1 MRKQALI
8 AVMGTAAAAFTLSPI
23 GASASSHREA
33 PLISQDPVADNT
45 DVYAFTDPVDS
56 TKVDLIANW
65 IPVEV
70 PSGGPNFYAFGDDVL
85 YQIHIDNVGDAK
97 DHIVYSFQFTTKTVD
112 PTTFLYTAGPVSYDD
127 STKTYKNWNR
137 PQTYSMALWRNGDNR
152 QIATGLLT
160 PPDAVGKNST
170 GDAANYHTLAMA
182 AINDVG
188 NGVKVFAG
196 QRDDPF
202 FVNLGGIFSP
212 LNVTGA
218 ATGAVDTLN
227 GVNVHS
233 IAIQVPKATVKGP
246 NDSVIGVWA
255 TSKRATTTV
264 LNANGSKAPGSGGKG
279 HFWTQVS
286 RLGNPLV
293 NEVVVPLGGK
303 DLFNATTP
311 ADDKQFL
318 TGVTSPL
325 LAKYL
330 NAFFKVNAP
339 ETNRTDLV
347 AVFLTGIK
355 GVNMPT
361 NPNQVPGDELRLN
374 MDTPV
379 THANPNDVNRLGAL
393 AKEADGFPNGRRL
406 GDDVTDIELQ
416 AVDGATCAFGTP
428 ACTPGAMATTLGDGV
443 AKDADAILQTQFPY
457 VADPHSPAS

>member
-8 AVMGTAAAAFTLSPI
+8 AVLGTAAAALTFSPI

-45 DVYAFTDPVDS
+45 DTYAFVDPVDPS
-56 TKVDLIANW
+56 KVDLIANW

-70 PSGGPNFYAFGDDVL
+70 PSGGPNFYSFGDDVL

-97 DHIVYSFQFTTKTVD
+97 DHIVFSFQFKTTTVD
-112 PTTFLYTAGPVSYDD
+112 PSTFLYTAGPVTYDA

-137 PQTYSMALWRNGDNR
+137 PQSYDVALWRNGDNR
-152 QIATGLLT
+152 KIADNLLT

-170 GDAANYHTLAMA
+170 GDAANYHQLAKA
-182 AINDVG
+182 AIHDIG
-188 NGVKVFAG
+188 SGMTVFAG

-218 ATGAVDTLN
+218 ATGAVDTLT
-227 GVNVHS
+227 GVNTHT
-233 IAIQVPKATVKGP
+233 IAIQVPKTMVKGP

-255 TSKRATTTV
+255 TSKRQTTQV
-264 LNANGSKAPGSGGKG
+264 LNNPLDTGRKNNG

-293 NEVVVPLGGK
+293 NEVVVPLAGK
-303 DLFNATTP
+303 DTFNATTP
-311 ADDKQFL
+311 AEDKQFL
-318 TGVTSPL
+318 SGVTSPL

-330 NAFFKVNAP
+330 NAFFKVGAP

-355 GVNMPT
+355 GVNMPN

-374 MDTPV
+374 MDVPP
-379 THANPNDVNRLGAL
+379 THTNPNDVNRLGAL
-393 AKEADGFPNGRRL
+393 AKENDGFPNGRRL

-443 AKDADAILQTQFPY
+443 AKDADPLLTEFPY
-457 VADPHSPAS
+457 VADPHSP

>member
-8 AVMGTAAAAFTLSPI
+8 AGLGTAAVAAFTLAPI

-45 DVYAFTDPVDS
+45 DTYAFVDPVDPS
-56 TKVDLIANW
+56 KVDIIANW

-70 PSGGPNFYAFGDDVL
+70 PAGGPNFYSFGDDVL
-85 YQIHIDNVGDAK
+85 YQIHVDNVGDAK
-97 DHIVYSFQFTTKTVD
+97 DHIVYSFQFKTKTVD
-112 PTTFLYTAGPVSYDD
+112 PTTFLYTTGAVSYDA
-127 STKTYKNWNR
+127 SSKTYKNWNR
-137 PQTYSMALWRNGDNR
+137 PQTYDVALWRNGDNR
-152 QIATGLLT
+152 RIASDLLT

-170 GDAANYHTLAMA
+170 GDAANYHQLATA
-182 AINDVG
+182 AIHDVG
-188 NGVKVFAG
+188 SDLKVFAG

-212 LNVTGA
+212 LNITGA
-218 ATGAVDTLN
+218 QVGAVDTLT
-227 GVNVHS
+227 GVNTHT
-233 IAIQVPKATVKGP
+233 IAIQVPKTSLKGP

-255 TSKRATTTV
+255 TSKRPTTTV
-264 LNANGSKAPGSGGKG
+264 LRNNGTKETGNAG

-330 NAFFKVNAP
+330 NAFFKVDAP

-355 GVNMPT
+355 GLNMPS
-361 NPNQVPGDELRLN
+361 NPNLVPGDELRLN
-374 MDTPV
+374 MDIAP
-379 THANPNDVNRLGAL
+379 THKNPNEVNRAGAL
-393 AKEADGFPNGRRL
+393 GGEKDGFPNGRRI
-406 GDDVTDIELQ
+406 GDDVTDIAIQ
-416 AVDGATCAFGTP
+416 AVAGATCAFGSP
-428 ACTPGAMATTLGDGV
+428 PCAPNPKAKGLGDGV
-443 AKDADAILQTQFPY
+443 PMDADPLQTEFPY
-457 VADPHSPAS
+457 VADPHSP

>member
-8 AVMGTAAAAFTLSPI
+8 AVLGTAAAAVTLAPI

-56 TKVDLIANW
+56 TKVDIIANW

-70 PSGGPNFYAFGDDVL
+70 PSGGPNFYSFGDDVL

-97 DHIVYSFQFTTKTVD
+97 DHIVYSFQFKTKTVD
-112 PTTFLYTAGPVSYDD
+112 PTTFLYTTGPVSYDD

-137 PQTYSMALWRNGDNR
+137 PQSYEMALWRNGDNR
-152 QIATGLLT
+152 RVASDLLT

-170 GDAANYHTLAMA
+170 GDAANYHLLATA
-182 AINDVG
+182 AIHDVG
-188 NGVKVFAG
+188 NGIKVFAG

-233 IAIQVPKATVKGP
+233 IAIQVPKASVKGP
-246 NDSVIGVWA
+246 NDSIIGVWA
-255 TSKRATTTV
+255 TSKRPTMTV
-264 LNANGSKAPGSGGKG
+264 LKSNGTKETGGSG

-293 NEVVVPLGGK
+293 NEVVVPLAGK

-318 TGVTSPL
+318 SGVTSPL

-355 GVNMPT
+355 GVNMPN

-374 MDTPV
+374 MDIPP
-379 THANPNDVNRLGAL
+379 THQNPNDVNREGAL
-393 AKEADGFPNGRRL
+393 GGEKDGFPNGRRL
-406 GDDVTDIELQ
+406 GDDVTDIALQ
-416 AVDGATCAFGTP
+416 AVDGATCAFGSP
-428 ACTPGAMATTLGDGV
+428 ACTPGAMATTIGDGV
-443 AKDADAILQTQFPY
+443 AQDADATLLTEFPY
-457 VADPHSPAS
+457 VADPHSP

>member
-8 AVMGTAAAAFTLSPI
+8 AVLGTAAAAFTLAPI

-45 DVYAFTDPVDS
+45 DTYAFTDPVDP
-56 TKVDLIANW
+56 TKVDIIANW

-70 PSGGPNFYAFGDDVL
+70 PSGGPNFYSFGDDVL

-97 DHIVYSFQFTTKTVD
+97 DHIVYSFQFKTKTVD
-112 PTTFLYTAGPVSYDD
+112 PSTFLYTTGAVTYDD
-127 STKTYKNWNR
+127 STKSYKNWNR
-137 PQTYSMALWRNGDNR
+137 PQTYDMALWRNGDNR
-152 QIATGLLT
+152 RIASDLLT

-170 GDAANYHTLAMA
+170 GDAANYHQLAMA
-182 AINDVG
+182 AIHDAG
-188 NGVKVFAG
+188 NGIKVFAG

-202 FVNLGGIFSP
+202 FVNLGGLFSP

-218 ATGAVDTLN
+218 ATGAADTLA
-227 GVNVHS
+227 GVNTHT
-233 IAIQVPKATVKGP
+233 IAIQVPKASVKGP
-246 NDSVIGVWA
+246 NDSVIGVWS
-255 TSKRATTTV
+255 TSKRHTTAV
-264 LNANGSKAPGSGGKG
+264 LNTNGNNQASGNGNGNG

-293 NEVVVPLGGK
+293 NEVVVPLAGK
-303 DLFNATTP
+303 DVFNATTP

-318 TGVTSPL
+318 SGVTSPL

-379 THANPNDVNRLGAL
+379 SHANPNDVNRLGAL
-393 AKEADGFPNGRRL
+393 AKELDGFPNGRRL
-406 GDDVTDIELQ
+406 GDDVTDIALQ
-416 AVDGATCAFGTP
+416 AVDGATCAFGAP
-428 ACTPGAMATTLGDGV
+428 ACTPGALATTIGDGV
-443 AKDADAILQTQFPY
+443 SRDADTLLTEFPY
-457 VADPHSPAS
+457 IADPHSP

>member
-8 AVMGTAAAAFTLSPI
+8 AVLGTAAAAFTLAPI

-45 DVYAFTDPVDS
+45 DTYAFTDPVDS
-56 TKVDLIANW
+56 TKVDIIANW

-70 PSGGPNFYAFGDDVL
+70 PSGGPNFYSFGDDVL

-97 DHIVYSFQFTTKTVD
+97 DHIVYSFQFKTKTVD
-112 PTTFLYTAGPVSYDD
+112 PSTFLYTTGPVSYDD

-137 PQTYSMALWRNGDNR
+137 PQSYEMALWRNGDNR
-152 QIATGLLT
+152 RIASDLLT

-170 GDAANYHTLAMA
+170 GDAANYHQLATA
-182 AINDVG
+182 AIHDLG
-188 NGVKVFAG
+188 NGIKVFAG

-218 ATGAVDTLN
+218 ATGATDSLS
-227 GVNVHS
+227 GLNVHT
-233 IAIQVPKATVKGP
+233 IAIQVPKTAVKGA
-246 NDSVIGVWA
+246 NDSIIGVWA
-255 TSKRATTTV
+255 TSKRATMTV
-264 LNANGSKAPGSGGKG
+264 LNSNGTKQTGGNG

-293 NEVVVPLGGK
+293 NEVVVPLAGK
-303 DLFNATTP
+303 DVFNATTP

-318 TGVTSPL
+318 SGVTSPL

-330 NAFFKVNAP
+330 NAFFKVGAP

-355 GVNMPT
+355 GVNMPN

-393 AKEADGFPNGRRL
+393 AKELDGFPNGRRL
-406 GDDVTDIELQ
+406 GDDVVDIALQ

-428 ACTPGAMATTLGDGV
+428 VCTPGALATTIGDGV
-443 AKDADAILQTQFPY
+443 AKDADATLLTDFPY
-457 VADPHSPAS
+457 VADPHSP